1 MKIIQDMPA
10 EKKNIIKNA
19 VGNIKEISL
28 EEMDKVALMNRVD
41 WKFILPFH
49 DLLEIIPL
57 LQDHY
62 HILTIKGR
70 KVFTYK
76 TDYYDT
82 PGLNMFIDHHNGKL
96 NRFKIRHREYVES
109 NLEFLEIKFKNN
121 KGKTLKKR
129 VESDHIGSKPA
140 QQLITEYT
148 PYNPTALDRKITTLF
163 NRFTLVDN
171 QLTSRITTDF
181 NLKFIGSDQTILLDN
196 LVIIEIK
203 QEKQSANSSLYALLK
218 EKSIRPCSVSKYC
231 LGLTMMNNLP
241 KSNIFKE
248 TLRKIN
254 RINHVA

>member
-1 MKIIQDMPA
+1 MPQERA
-10 EKKNIIKNA
+10 NNIRKLVSSFA
-19 VGNIKEISL
+19 PISL

-41 WKFILPFH
+41 MKFILSFA
-49 DLLEIIPL
+49 DLCQIIPQL
-57 LQDHY
+57 EAEY
-62 HILTIKGR
+62 RVLTICEQN
-70 KVFTYK
+70 VFTYK

-82 PGLNMFIDHHNGKL
+82 PGLSMFTDHHNGKL

-129 VESDHIGSKPA
+129 VESPHAHSKPA
-140 QQLITEYT
+140 QQLIKQFT
-148 PYNPTALDRKITTLF
+148 PYNPSALDTKITTLF
-163 NRFTLVDN
+163 NRFTLVDKK
-171 QLTSRITTDF
+171 LTSRITIDF
-181 NLKFIGSDQTILLDN
+181 NVRFVGQEHNIQLDR

-203 QEKQSANSSLYALLK
+203 QEKQSTHSNIYSLLK

-231 LGLTMMNNLP
+231 IGLTMMNNLP

>member
-1 MKIIQDMPA
+1 MPA
-10 EKKNIIKNA
+10 EKRNIVKKA
-19 VGNIKEISL
+19 VSNFREISL

-41 WKFILPFH
+41 WKFILSFG

-57 LQDHY
+57 LQSDY
-62 HILTIKGR
+62 HILTIKER

-76 TDYYDT
+76 TDYFDT
-82 PGLNMFIDHHNGKL
+82 PGLTMFIDHHNGKL

-129 VESDHIGSKPA
+129 VESDHIHSKPA
-140 QQLITEYT
+140 HQLITELT
-148 PYNPTALDRKITTLF
+148 PYNPSVLARKITTLF
-163 NRFTLVDN
+163 NRFTLVDD

-181 NLKFIGSDQTILLDN
+181 NLKFVGADQTILLDN

-203 QEKQSANSSLYALLK
+203 QDKQSAHSSIYNLLK
-218 EKSIRPCSVSKYC
+218 EKSIRPCSFSKYC

-241 KSNIFKE
+241 KSNIFKD

>member
-1 MKIIQDMPA
+1 MPA
-10 EKKNIIKNA
+10 VKKNIIKQA
-19 VGNIKEISL
+19 VSNFKAISL

-41 WKFILPFH
+41 RKFILPFR
-49 DLLEIIPL
+49 DLLEFIPL
-57 LQDHY
+57 LQDDY
-62 HILTIKGR
+62 HILTIKEE

-129 VESDHIGSKPA
+129 VESNHIGSKSA
-140 QQLITEYT
+140 HQLITEYT
-148 PYNPTALDRKITTLF
+148 PYNPSVLDRKITTLF

-181 NLKFIGSDQTILLDN
+181 NLKFDGSRSNHPARQPGHHRNQAGKTKRQQQHFQPAERKIH
-196 LVIIEIK
+196 
-203 QEKQSANSSLYALLK
+203 QALLFQQVLHGAYHD
-218 EKSIRPCSVSKYC
+218 EQPAQVQY
-231 LGLTMMNNLP
+231 
-241 KSNIFKE
+241 F
-248 TLRKIN
+248 
-254 RINHVA
+254 

>member
-1 MKIIQDMPA
+1 MTQERANSIRKSVSSFVP
-10 EKKNIIKNA
+10 
-19 VGNIKEISL
+19 ISL

-41 WKFILPFH
+41 QKFILSFT
-49 DLLEIIPL
+49 DLCQIIPQL
-57 LQDHY
+57 EAEY
-62 HILTIKGR
+62 RVLTIHGQN
-70 KVFTYK
+70 VFTYK

-82 PGLNMFIDHHNGKL
+82 PGLTMFTDHHNGKL

-129 VESDHIGSKPA
+129 VESPHAHSKPA
-140 QQLITEYT
+140 QQLIKEYT
-148 PYNPTALDRKITTLF
+148 PYNPSVLDMKITTLF
-163 NRFTLVDN
+163 NRFTLVDKK
-171 QLTSRITTDF
+171 LTSRITIDF
-181 NLKFIGSDQTILLDN
+181 NVRFVGQAHKIQLDR

-203 QEKQSANSSLYALLK
+203 QEKQSTHSNIYSLLK

-248 TLRKIN
+248 TLRKIK